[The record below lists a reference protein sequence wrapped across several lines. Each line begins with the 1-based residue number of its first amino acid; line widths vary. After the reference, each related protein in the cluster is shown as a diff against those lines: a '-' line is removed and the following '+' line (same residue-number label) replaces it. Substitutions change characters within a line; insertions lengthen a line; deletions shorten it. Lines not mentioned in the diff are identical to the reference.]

1 MRSRLIMIGIVA
13 SAAIAL
19 GACANQPGGGVP
31 GAPATQDA
39 GQIIN
44 QVRDTAVQICAFQP
58 TVATVT
64 NILGTFTSAG
74 GAIASAN
81 EIASQI
87 CSAISVPRSAKRG
100 ASAPAFCG
108 PDKRCVAIR
117 GKWVGPA
124 Q

>member
-1 MRSRLIMIGIVA
+1 MRSRLIVIGIVA
-13 SAAIAL
+13 AAAVAL
-19 GACANQPGGGVP
+19 GACAQQPGGPVAP
-31 GAPATQDA
+31 GAPTTQNA
-39 GQIIN
+39 GEIIN
-44 QVRDTAVQICAFQP
+44 KVRDTAVQLCAFQP

-64 NILGTFTSAG
+64 NIIGTFTSAG

-100 ASAPAFCG
+100 ASAPTFCG

-117 GKWVGPA
+117 GKWVGR